1 MLKVYQFLLN
11 EISIIDTEA
20 KTISFTY
27 PHRLIKGKEAAETKR
42 ITKATVKKHSKNHGN
57 EYVISKFILAS
68 FAEAQKDR
76 EYFTN
81 YADNELI
88 GTFADINALIKF
100 IQDTYK
106 QIEAVKKQYNFGNL
120 DNNLWECLIALRQG
134 KAESEFNKYNK
145 KHDNELALFR
155 VLEGSFN
162 Q

>member
-1 MLKVYQFLLN
+1 MLKVYQFLLS

-20 KTISFTY
+20 MTISFTY
-27 PHRLIKGKEAAETKR
+27 PYRLIKGKEAAETKR
-42 ITKATVKKHSKNHGN
+42 ITKATIKKHSKNHGN

-88 GTFADINALIKF
+88 GTFADMDDLAEFVKSKYE
-100 IQDTYK
+100 QTK
-106 QIEAVKKQYNFGNL
+106 AVRGRYHFVNF
-120 DNNLWECLIALRQG
+120 DSDLWECLIALRQG
-134 KAESEFNKYNK
+134 KSESEFNKYGR

-155 VLEGSFN
+155 ALERSFN
-162 Q
+162 

>member
-68 FAEAQKDR
+68 FAEAQEDKK
-76 EYFTN
+76 YFESW
-81 YADNELI
+81 ADKELI
-88 GTFADINALIKF
+88 GTFADMDDLAEFVKSKYE
-100 IQDTYK
+100 QTK
-106 QIEAVKKQYNFGNL
+106 AVRGRYHFVNF
-120 DNNLWECLIALRQG
+120 DSDLWECLIALRQG

-162 Q
+162 